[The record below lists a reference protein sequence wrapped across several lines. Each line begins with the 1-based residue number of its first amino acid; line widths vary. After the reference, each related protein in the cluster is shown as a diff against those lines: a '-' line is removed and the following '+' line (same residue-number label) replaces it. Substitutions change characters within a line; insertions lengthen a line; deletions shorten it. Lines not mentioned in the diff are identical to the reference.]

1 MKYLKSFEAVNIQK
15 KEDINLTPK
24 NKQFIVALSA
34 DFIVKEDM
42 TADVKLEFNEG
53 FFLLNQTNKDGFIE
67 IDEFIVRDKYKGQR
81 YGSKY
86 LKLLCDYADKYF
98 IVLQGSPISA
108 KLRFSNNT
116 KDLEQP
122 ELEAF
127 YKRYGFEDFNGKI
140 IRYPKRQ
147 LID

>member
-24 NKQFIVALSA
+24 NKQFIVALST

-42 TADVKLEFNEG
+42 TADIKLDFTEG

-67 IDEFIVRDKYKGQR
+67 IDEFFIRTNYKGQGF
-81 YGSKY
+81 GSKY
-86 LKLLCDYADKYF
+86 LRLLCNYADKNS
-98 IVLQGSPISA
+98 IVLTGVTISA
-108 KLRFSNNT
+108 KLRYSMSQ

-140 IRYPKRQ
+140 IRYPKATNH
-147 LID
+147 

>member
-24 NKQFIVALSA
+24 NKQFIVALST

-42 TADVKLEFNEG
+42 TADIKLDFTEG

-67 IDEFIVRDKYKGQR
+67 IDEFFIRTNYKGQGF
-81 YGSKY
+81 GSKY
-86 LKLLCDYADKYF
+86 LRLLCKNS
-98 IVLQGSPISA
+98 IVLTGVTISA
-108 KLRFSNNT
+108 KLRYSMSQ

-140 IRYPKRQ
+140 IRYPKATNH
-147 LID
+147 

>member
-24 NKQFIVALSA
+24 NKQFIVALST
-34 DFIVKEDM
+34 DFIVKEDI
-42 TADVKLEFNEG
+42 TADVRLIFNEG

-67 IDEFIVRDKYKGQR
+67 IDEFFIRTNYKGQGF
-81 YGSKY
+81 GSKY
-86 LKLLCDYADKYF
+86 LRLLCNYADKNS
-98 IVLQGSPISA
+98 IVLTGVTISA
-108 KLRFSNNT
+108 KLRYSMSQ

-140 IRYPKRQ
+140 IRYPKATNH
-147 LID
+147 

>member
-1 MKYLKSFEAVNIQK
+1 MKYLKKFESIRRPESVT
-15 KEDINLTPK
+15 LTPK
-24 NKQFIVALSA
+24 NKKFITDLST

-42 TADVKLEFNEG
+42 TADIKLDFTEG

-67 IDEFIVRDKYKGQR
+67 IDEFLIRTNYKGQGF
-81 YGSKY
+81 GSKY
-86 LKLLCDYADKYF
+86 LRLLCDYADKNS
-98 IVLQGSPISA
+98 IVLTGSPVSA
-108 KLRFSNNT
+108 KLRFSMSQ

-140 IRYPKRQ
+140 IRYPKATNQ
-147 LID
+147 